1 MPSATPAAA
10 GPVLETR
17 RLTLA
22 YGDHRVLN
30 ALDLVV
36 APDEFLAVL
45 ALGGAGK
52 SVLFRALIGL
62 EQPTSGQVFWFG
74 NDVTQLSE
82 RQKHRLRR
90 LIGAVHQDGALFA
103 DLTVEE
109 NIRLPLA
116 ELTDHDAEQI
126 DNTVRFTL
134 QVAGLSDYRRTYPAA
149 LPAVMV
155 RKAALARALALGPR
169 LLVCDDVFAGLDPKA
184 QRQINDYLRAL
195 HLLRS
200 MATVILTHNVTLA
213 LDLADRIAILAEG
226 RITASGSPA
235 EIRRSRMPEVID
247 LLGEP
252 CAA

>member
-1 MPSATPAAA
+1 MPSPAPTAS
-10 GPVLETR
+10 PVLEAR
-17 RLTLA
+17 QLSLA
-22 YGDHRVLN
+22 YGDHWVLN
-30 ALDLVV
+30 GLDLAVS
-36 APDEFLAVL
+36 ADEFLAVL

-62 EQPTSGQVFWFG
+62 EQPTSGQVCWFG
-74 NDVTQLSE
+74 HDVTQLSE
-82 RQKHRLRR
+82 RQKQKLRR
-90 LIGAVHQDGALFA
+90 LIGAVHQNGALFA

-134 QVAGLSDYRRTYPAA
+134 QVAGLSDCRHTYPAA

-200 MATVILTHNVTLA
+200 MATVILTHNVALA
-213 LDLADRIAILAEG
+213 LELADRIAILAEG
-226 RITASGSPA
+226 RITASGTPA
-235 EIRRSRMPEVID
+235 EIQRSRLPEVID